1 MRERAHTSV
10 PAAVAQL
17 SVKGVTKSY
26 GTRLV
31 LDHVS
36 FTVRPGEKAAVIG
49 ENGSGKST
57 LLRLLAAVE
66 TPDAGELTVDF
77 PGGTGHLAQTLDLAP
92 DRTVRDAVDL
102 ALADLRD
109 MERRLR
115 TAEERLGDA
124 SEDELAAYGE
134 LLIAYQERGGYQA
147 DARVDAA
154 MHGLGLAGI
163 TRDRVL
169 GSLSGG
175 EQSRLALACVLAAAP
190 ELLLLDEPTN
200 HLDAAAVRWLEN
212 HLRAH
217 RGTVV
222 AVTHDRGFLERV
234 ATTILEVDRDARTVH
249 RYGDGWA
256 GYRAAKA
263 AARRRA
269 EQEHADWLE
278 EVARTEELLDAAGKR
293 LATTGR
299 DPRQGFGKHRRP
311 HEAKLGGQV
320 RAVRER
326 LAQLRRNPVAAPP
339 QPLRFTAALPTAD
352 GGHPVDRPL
361 AELDA
366 VAVGERL
373 RLEGTLA
380 VTPGQRL
387 LVTGENG
394 AGKTTLL
401 RVLAGDLEPDAGAVR
416 RPARI
421 GYLPQELPAR
431 STRLPLLAAFAA
443 GRPGPPDEYAEQLLT
458 LGLFREEDLHVPV
471 AVLSAGQQRR
481 LQIARLVTRPADL
494 LVLDEPTN
502 HVALDLVED
511 LESALAAYPGA
522 VVAVSHDRGFRE
534 RSSNS
539 RRPPEGR
546 ARRRLVRAIARR
558 RSRPRWGCPRSSEV
572 ESGGGATWAV
582 RQRSWGPLWGSACQA
597 SPGRREFDDRPR
609 PKRAGPAWWAVP
621 RWTAPGRCPVGRRA
635 GRALAAAA
643 APSAGPSPRCPDGPS

>member
-1 MRERAHTSV
+1 MRERAHTAV

-17 SVKGVTKSY
+17 SVKDVTKSY
-26 GTRLV
+26 GTRTV
-31 LDHVS
+31 LDQVS

-57 LLRLLAAVE
+57 LLRLLAAAE
-66 TPDAGELTVDF
+66 PPDTGEITVSF
-77 PGGTGHLAQTLDLAP
+77 PGGTGHLAQTLDLDP
-92 DRTVRDAVDL
+92 GHTVQDAVDL

-115 TAEERLGDA
+115 AAEEGLADA
-124 SEDELAAYGE
+124 SPAELDAYGE
-134 LLIAYQERGGYQA
+134 LLTTYEERGGYQA

-154 MHGLGLAGI
+154 VHGLGLAGT
-163 TRDRVL
+163 TRDRTL

-190 ELLLLDEPTN
+190 ELLLLDEPAN
-200 HLDAAAVRWLEN
+200 HLDVAAVHWLEE

-222 AVTHDRGFLERV
+222 AVTHDRGFLERI
-234 ATTILEVDRDARTVH
+234 ATTVLEVDRGARTVH
-249 RYGDGWA
+249 RYGDGWP

-269 EQEHADWLE
+269 EQEYADWLAE
-278 EVARTEELLDAAGKR
+278 LTRTEDLLGAAAHR
-293 LATTGR
+293 LATTCK
-299 DPRQGFGKHRRP
+299 DPRQGFGKHRRS
-311 HEAKLGGQV
+311 HESKLGGQV

-326 LAQLRRNPVAAPP
+326 LAHLRRNPVPAPP
-339 QPLRFTAALPTAD
+339 ELLRFTAAPPAGGGAD
-352 GGHPVDRPL
+352 QGAAVRRGDQDAAPL
-361 AELDA
+361 AELDG
-366 VAVGERL
+366 VAVGDRL
-373 RLEGTLA
+373 RLDGLLTIG
-380 VTPGQRL
+380 PGERL

-421 GYLPQELPAR
+421 GYLAQDLPAR

-443 GRPGPPDEYAEQLLT
+443 GRPGPPEEYARPLLA

-481 LQIARLVTRPADL
+481 LQIANLVTRPADL

-502 HVALDLVED
+502 HIALDLVED
-511 LESALAAYPGA
+511 LEAALAAYPGA
-522 VVAVSHDRGFRE
+522 VVAVSHDRGFRRRFPGE
-534 RSSNS
+534 RL
-539 RRPPEGR
+539 E
-546 ARRRLVRAIARR
+546 L
-558 RSRPRWGCPRSSEV
+558 
-572 ESGGGATWAV
+572 
-582 RQRSWGPLWGSACQA
+582 
-597 SPGRREFDDRPR
+597 
-609 PKRAGPAWWAVP
+609 
-621 RWTAPGRCPVGRRA
+621 RA
-635 GRALAAAA
+635 GR
-643 APSAGPSPRCPDGPS
+643 RH

>member
-1 MRERAHTSV
+1 MRERAHTSM

-17 SVKGVTKSY
+17 SVKDVTKSY

-31 LDHVS
+31 LDQVT

-57 LLRLLAAVE
+57 LLRLLAAAE
-66 TPDAGELTVDF
+66 APDAGELTVRF
-77 PGGTGHLAQTLDLAP
+77 PGGVGHLTQTLGLDP
-92 DRTVRDAVDL
+92 DCTVQDAVDL
-102 ALADLRD
+102 ALTELRD

-115 TAEERLGDA
+115 AAEQRLGEA

-134 LLIAYQERGGYQA
+134 LLIAYEERGGYEA
-147 DARVDAA
+147 DVRVEAA

-163 TRDRVL
+163 TRDRAL

-200 HLDAAAVRWLEN
+200 HLDAAAVRWLEE

-234 ATTILEVDRDARTVH
+234 ATAILEVDRDARTVH
-249 RYGDGWA
+249 RHGDGWA

-269 EQEHADWLE
+269 EQDHIEWVQ
-278 EVARTEELLDAAGKR
+278 EVARIEELLDAAGKR
-293 LATTGR
+293 LATTGK
-299 DPRQGFGKHRRP
+299 DPRQGFGKHRRS

-320 RAVRER
+320 RAARER
-326 LAQLRRNPVAAPP
+326 LAHLRRNPLAAPP
-339 QPLRFTAALPTAD
+339 QPLRFTATLPATGDEHPA
-352 GGHPVDRPL
+352 GHDHHRPL
-361 AELDA
+361 VELTG
-366 VAVGERL
+366 VAVGTRL
-373 RLEGTLA
+373 RLDGALTVA
-380 VTPGQRL
+380 PGQRL

-401 RVLAGDLEPDAGAVR
+401 RVLAGDLDPDAGTVR

-421 GYLPQELPAR
+421 GYLAQELPAR

-443 GRPGPPDEYAEQLLT
+443 GRPGLPDEYADELLS
-458 LGLFREEDLHVPV
+458 LGLFRAEDLYVPV
-471 AVLSAGQQRR
+471 TALSAGQQRR
-481 LQIARLVTRPADL
+481 LQIASLVTRPADL

-502 HVALDLVED
+502 HLALDLVED
-511 LESALAAYPGA
+511 LEAALALYPGA

-534 RSSNS
+534 QFPGERFEL
-539 RRPPEGR
+539 RG
-546 ARRRLVRAIARR
+546 
-558 RSRPRWGCPRSSEV
+558 
-572 ESGGGATWAV
+572 
-582 RQRSWGPLWGSACQA
+582 
-597 SPGRREFDDRPR
+597 GRRH
-609 PKRAGPAWWAVP
+609 
-621 RWTAPGRCPVGRRA
+621 
-635 GRALAAAA
+635 
-643 APSAGPSPRCPDGPS
+643 